1 MKIYLASASPRRRQ
15 LLEQIGIEFE
25 LLIPNV
31 DETPLADEKADD
43 YVARV
48 AELKATTAYAM
59 AKGDMATEKPAK
71 DMPILAA
78 DTSVINDGVILGKP
92 ADKAD
97 CMRMLKS
104 LSGKTHQVKTAISVV
119 YQGIA
124 ITHVIS
130 TDVLFRELS
139 DDEIEQYWLTGEP
152 QDKAGAYGIQGIAG
166 KFVKSINGSYSSVVG
181 LPLLETEQLLKEV
194 LA

>member
-1 MKIYLASASPRRRQ
+1 MKIYLASASPRRAE

-25 LLIPNV
+25 LLIPTV
-31 DETPLADEKADD
+31 DETPKPNEKADD

-48 AELKATTAYAM
+48 AELKAMTAAKM
-59 AKGDMATEKPAK
+59 AKQ

-78 DTSVINDGVILGKP
+78 DTSVINQDLILGKP
-92 ADKAD
+92 KNKAD
-97 CMRMLKS
+97 GLRMLQS
-104 LSGKTHQVKTAISVV
+104 LSGKAHQVKTAISVV
-119 YQGIA
+119 YRGNATTQ
-124 ITHVIS
+124 VIS
-130 TDVLFRELS
+130 TDVLFRTLS
-139 DDEIEQYWLTGEP
+139 AVEIEQYWLTGEP

-194 LA
+194 YDVYGACN

>member
-31 DETPLADEKADD
+31 DETPLPDEKAND

-48 AELKATTAYAM
+48 AELKATTANQM
-59 AKGDMATEKPAK
+59 VK
-71 DMPILAA
+71 DDNKDRPILAA

-92 ADKAD
+92 KDKAD

-104 LSGKTHQVKTAISVV
+104 LSGKTHQVKTAISAV

-139 DDEIEQYWLTGEP
+139 DDEIERYWLTGEP

>member
-1 MKIYLASASPRRRQ
+1 MKIYLASASPRRAE

-25 LLIPNV
+25 LLIPTV
-31 DETPLADEKADD
+31 DETPKPNEKADD

-48 AELKATTAYAM
+48 AELKATTAAKM
-59 AKGDMATEKPAK
+59 AKQ

-78 DTSVINDGVILGKP
+78 DTSVINQDLILGKP
-92 ADKAD
+92 KNKAD
-97 CMRMLKS
+97 GLRMLQS
-104 LSGKTHQVKTAISVV
+104 LSGKAHQVKTAISVV
-119 YQGIA
+119 YRGNATTQ
-124 ITHVIS
+124 VIS
-130 TDVLFRELS
+130 TDVLFRTLS
-139 DDEIEQYWLTGEP
+139 AVEIEQYWLTGEP

-194 LA
+194 YDVYGACN

>member
-1 MKIYLASASPRRRQ
+1 MKVYLASASPRRRQ
-15 LLEQIGIEFE
+15 LLAQIGIEFE
-25 LLIPNV
+25 LLIPTV
-31 DETPLADEKADD
+31 DETPLPNETADD

-48 AELKATTAYAM
+48 AQLKATTAAAM
-59 AKGDMATEKPAK
+59 VKQEAAE

-78 DTSVINDGVILGKP
+78 DTSVINQDVILGKP
-92 ADKAD
+92 KDKAD
-97 CMRMLKS
+97 GIAMLQS
-104 LSGKTHQVKTAISVV
+104 LSGKAHQVKTAISVV
-119 YQGIA
+119 YRGKATTQ
-124 ITHVIS
+124 VIS

-139 DDEIEQYWLTGEP
+139 VDEIEQYWLTGEP

-194 LA
+194 TA

>member
-48 AELKATTAYAM
+48 AELKATTAYTM
-59 AKGDMATEKPAK
+59 ANAAENIQ

-92 ADKAD
+92 KDKAD
-97 CMRMLKS
+97 CMRMLQS

-130 TDVLFRELS
+130 TDVLFRELT